1 MILGKYLLVKLNL
14 MLKLKVPNDCMP
26 LSSHADVCKAVLK
39 WNDDVS

>member
-1 MILGKYLLVKLNL
+1 MILCKYVLLQLNL
-14 MLKLKVPNDCMP
+14 MLKLKVLNDCTP